1 MIPARKKRRMN
12 TPTTCFTRT
21 RVLFIEQGMRGRTT
35 SAAAWDGY
43 VIDSHLAFRTAV
55 PFWGQTNLI
64 PSVLYPKR
72 DWSPNTRS
80 IFRDTHSYELIPPLC
95 VVYRANQY
103 HVGGWEE
110 REFLYSGN
118 FCMTYVRV
126 GLTYLTAVFTGD
138 HIINRTYGIH
148 KNLPVYI
155 SLFLPTIFGAI
166 YYGPP

>member
-1 MIPARKKRRMN
+1 
-12 TPTTCFTRT
+12 
-21 RVLFIEQGMRGRTT
+21 MRGRTT

-95 VVYRANQY
+95 VYIEPIKVMLE
-103 HVGGWEE
+103 GG
-110 REFLYSGN
+110 RSGN
-118 FCMTYVRV
+118 FCM
-126 GLTYLTAVFTGD
+126 A
-138 HIINRTYGIH
+138 GIF
-148 KNLPVYI
+148 V
-155 SLFLPTIFGAI
+155 
-166 YYGPP
+166 